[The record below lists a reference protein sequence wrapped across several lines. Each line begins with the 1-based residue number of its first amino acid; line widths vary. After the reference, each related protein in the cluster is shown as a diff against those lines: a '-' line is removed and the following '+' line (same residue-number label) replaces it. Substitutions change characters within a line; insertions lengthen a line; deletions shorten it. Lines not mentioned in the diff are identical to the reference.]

1 MYDEK
6 AMIKAVFFDLYGTL
20 AGFSPSRFEIQSK
33 AVAEFGLTVTEEGV
47 LLGYSAADAF
57 LAEQNVRE
65 PLRLLDEAGKERVF
79 VEYERRV
86 LRGSGIEVDSDV
98 ALAIWRRVRK
108 VPYEMTIYAD
118 VRPALTALRRRG
130 LVLGV
135 ISNMNRTGDALAAE
149 VGLTGLVDFVVTSLE
164 VGSEKPYRPIF
175 DAALARAGVSA
186 DEAVHVG
193 DQVMSDVEG
202 ARMAGVLPVLID
214 RDGNHPDFVDTIR
227 IEKLGQLARVLD
239 AI

>member
-1 MYDEK
+1 
-6 AMIKAVFFDLYGTL
+6 
-20 AGFSPSRFEIQSK
+20 
-33 AVAEFGLTVTEEGV
+33 
-47 LLGYSAADAF
+47 
-57 LAEQNVRE
+57 
-65 PLRLLDEAGKERVF
+65 
-79 VEYERRV
+79 
-86 LRGSGIEVDSDV
+86 
-98 ALAIWRRVRK
+98 
-108 VPYEMTIYAD
+108 MTIYAD

>member
-118 VRPALTALRRRG
+118 VRPALTSLRRRG

-239 AI
+239 VI

>member
-1 MYDEK
+1 
-6 AMIKAVFFDLYGTL
+6 MIKAVFFDLYGTL

-33 AVAEFGLTVTEEGV
+33 AVADFGLTVTEGGI

-79 VEYERRV
+79 AEYERRV
-86 LRGSGIEVDSDV
+86 LKGSGIEVDSDA
-98 ALAIWRRVRK
+98 ALAIWRRVRRI
-108 VPYEMTIYAD
+108 PYEMTIYAD
-118 VRPALTALRRRG
+118 VRPTLAAIRRRG

-135 ISNMNRTGDALAAE
+135 ISNMNRTGDSLAAE

-164 VGSEKPYRPIF
+164 VGSEKPSRPIF

-202 ARMAGVLPVLID
+202 ARMAGVMPVLID

-227 IEKLGQLARVLD
+227 IEKLGQLVRVLD

>member
-1 MYDEK
+1 
-6 AMIKAVFFDLYGTL
+6 MIKAVFFDLYGTL

-57 LAEQNVRE
+57 LAEQNVQE

-79 VEYERRV
+79 AEYERRV

-98 ALAIWRRVRK
+98 ALAIWRRVRT
-108 VPYEMTIYAD
+108 VPYEMTLYAD
-118 VRPALTALRRRG
+118 VRPALAAIRRRG

-227 IEKLGQLARVLD
+227 IQKLGQLVRVLD

>member
-164 VGSEKPYRPIF
+164 VGSEKPYRLIF

>member
-227 IEKLGQLARVLD
+227 IEKLEQLARVLD

>member
-1 MYDEK
+1 
-6 AMIKAVFFDLYGTL
+6 MIKAVFFDLYGTL

>member
-1 MYDEK
+1 
-6 AMIKAVFFDLYGTL
+6 MIKAAFFDLYGTL

-33 AVAEFGLTVTEEGV
+33 AVAEFGLTVTEGGV

-214 RDGNHPDFVDTIR
+214 RDGNHPNFVDTIR

>member
-227 IEKLGQLARVLD
+227 IEKLGQLVRVLD

>member
-6 AMIKAVFFDLYGTL
+6 AMIKAAFFDLYGTL

-33 AVAEFGLTVTEEGV
+33 AVAEFGLTVTEGGV

-214 RDGNHPDFVDTIR
+214 RDGNHPNFVDTIR

>member
-1 MYDEK
+1 M

-33 AVAEFGLTVTEEGV
+33 AVAAFGLTVTEEGI

-65 PLRLLDEAGKERVF
+65 PLRLLDGAGKERVF
-79 VEYERRV
+79 AEYERLV
-86 LRGSGIEVDSDV
+86 LRGAGIEVDSDF
-98 ALAIWRRVRK
+98 ALAIWRRVRR

-118 VRPALTALRRRG
+118 VRPVLAALRRRG

-135 ISNMNRTGDALAAE
+135 ISNMNRGGDALAAE

-164 VGSEKPYRPIF
+164 VGSEKPSRPIF
-175 DAALARAGVSA
+175 DAALARAAVDSG
-186 DEAVHVG
+186 EALHVG
-193 DQVMSDVEG
+193 DQVTSDVEG

-214 RDGNHPDFVDTIR
+214 RDGNHPDYADAIR
-227 IEKLGQLARVLD
+227 IEELAQLVKVLD
-239 AI
+239 VI

>member
-1 MYDEK
+1 
-6 AMIKAVFFDLYGTL
+6 MIKAVFFDLYGTL

-33 AVAEFGLTVTEEGV
+33 AVADFGLTVTEGGI

-79 VEYERRV
+79 AEYERRV
-86 LRGSGIEVDSDV
+86 LKGSGIEVDSDA
-98 ALAIWRRVRK
+98 ALAIWRRVRRI
-108 VPYEMTIYAD
+108 PYEMTIYAD
-118 VRPALTALRRRG
+118 VRPALAAIRRRG

-135 ISNMNRTGDALAAE
+135 ISNMNRTGDSLAAE

-164 VGSEKPYRPIF
+164 VGSEKPSRPIF

-202 ARMAGVLPVLID
+202 ARMAGVMPVLID

-227 IEKLGQLARVLD
+227 IEKLGQLVRVLD